1 MFTRLIDG
9 LKQSTNNAL
18 RLTSLVAIL
27 AIALFIM
34 IAFLCAAAFISVLQ
48 TYGPVEACLTGAGIF
63 LIVALITAAL
73 YAFLKNRARERE
85 PEAAKSTLHLA
96 LADPVVVATGI
107 QVIRAIGLKKLIPLV
122 AVGGLALGLFASR
135 NHSSDEAPAE

>member
-1 MFTRLIDG
+1 MFARLIDG
-9 LKQSTNNAL
+9 LKEQTSNAL

-63 LIVALITAAL
+63 LIVALIAAAL
-73 YAFLKNRARERE
+73 YASLKNRAGERQ
-85 PEAAKSTLHLA
+85 P
-96 LADPVVVATGI
+96 
-107 QVIRAIGLKKLIPLV
+107 
-122 AVGGLALGLFASR
+122 
-135 NHSSDEAPAE
+135 

>member
-1 MFTRLIDG
+1 MFARLIDG
-9 LKQSTNNAL
+9 LKEQTSNPL

-63 LIVALITAAL
+63 LIVALITAGL
-73 YAFLKNRARERE
+73 YASLKNRARERE
-85 PEAAKSTLHLA
+85 PEATKSALHTA
-96 LADPVVVATGI
+96 LADPLVVATGI
-107 QVIRAIGLKKLIPLV
+107 QVVRAIGLKRLIPLV
-122 AVGGLALGLFASR
+122 AVGGLALGLLASR

>member
-1 MFTRLIDG
+1 MFARLIDG
-9 LKQSTNNAL
+9 LKDQTSNAL

-34 IAFLCAAAFISVLQ
+34 IAFLCAAAFILVLQ
-48 TYGPVEACLTGAGIF
+48 NYGAVEACLTGAGIF
-63 LIVALITAAL
+63 LIVALITAGL

-85 PEAAKSTLHLA
+85 PEATKSALHTA
-96 LADPVVVATGI
+96 LADPLVVATGI
-107 QVIRAIGLKKLIPLV
+107 QVVRAIGLKRLIPLV
-122 AVGGLALGLFASR
+122 AVGGLALGLLASR